1 MDTYIYIYMYLS
13 SSCCRCRCWCFL
25 EPPNKR
31 SELWVPRLELGRL
44 EFMAGSGAK
53 QAAANGANKQQK
65 KKGTASAVVEDGEDG
80 NAHNTNAQEER
91 NRAGS
96 PRSPPK
102 RRRHS
107 EEYLHRKISSP
118 LPSPFVR
125 SAAEATPTVV
135 GEGDAASPATLP
147 LMRIGGYR
155 ETFVI
160 GVAGGTAS
168 GKTTVCDK
176 IIQELHDHRVVLIS
190 QDSYYRGLTEDEK
203 KNVSAYNFDH
213 PDAIDCAQLHNDIIA
228 LKQGKTIHV
237 PVYDFKTHS
246 RMQDEVRVVNPADV
260 VIVEGIL
267 VLQFEK
273 IRELLNMKIFVDTD
287 DDVRLARRIQRDT
300 QERGRDVSGV
310 IKQYTTFVK
319 PMFDAHVLPSKKFA
333 DIIIPWAKGNNY
345 VAIDLIVQ
353 HIRSKLGTDDLR
365 RIYPLLSVIQ
375 NNFQIR
381 GMHTII
387 RDRTSNISDFIFYA
401 DRLIRVVVEAGLG
414 LLPFT
419 EKIVETPTGSSYVGV
434 DFCRAICGVSIVR
447 SGESMETALRN
458 CCKGAIIVSMSMGK
472 EKSTEKES
480 EKEYVCM
487 HVRVYVCVCVCVYVS
502 AHVPC
507 FVTHVAGALICRH
520 ARHIYSHRSQ
530 NWEDSHS
537 QEE

>member
-1 MDTYIYIYMYLS
+1 
-13 SSCCRCRCWCFL
+13 
-25 EPPNKR
+25 
-31 SELWVPRLELGRL
+31 
-44 EFMAGSGAK
+44 MAGGGAK
-53 QAAANGANKQQK
+53 ATKKASENGKQQK
-65 KKGTASAVVEDGEDG
+65 KSTTSVGAVDGEDG
-80 NAHNTNAQEER
+80 SVHDMNGEEDR
-91 NRAGS
+91 HRATS

-102 RRRHS
+102 RQRLT
-107 EEYLHRKISSP
+107 EQYLHRKISSP

-125 SAAEATPTVV
+125 SAEEATPTV
-135 GEGDAASPATLP
+135 GEVDAASPAVLP
-147 LMRIGGYR
+147 ATRIGGYR

-213 PDAIDCAQLHNDIIA
+213 PDAIDSMQLQNDIIA

-387 RDRTSNISDFIFYA
+387 RDRTSDISDFIFYA

-458 CCKGAIIVSMSMGK
+458 CCKGAIVIVLR
-472 EKSTEKES
+472 
-480 EKEYVCM
+480 YDV
-487 HVRVYVCVCVCVYVS
+487 
-502 AHVPC
+502 
-507 FVTHVAGALICRH
+507 
-520 ARHIYSHRSQ
+520 HRERNRLRERDRERTFMEQGGFTSG
-530 NWEDSHS
+530 
-537 QEE
+537 